1 MATKPTKS
9 DNGLKSAIGSKP
21 TKKRNPHTQDG
32 RARRMVK
39 FHLDISRDDDYELQ
53 KQIVQWKQGSQ
64 FLPMIRKAFWLLISL
79 MTGSIEL
86 LAEYF
91 PGIIE
96 AIRIDAIADMEARNL
111 ALQSIID
118 QQEGHIAELERQLS
132 TRQTAQP
139 ELSPLQAQ
147 LNRVE
152 ALLLAQG
159 KPVIQDAPNTRE
171 MVHNEGKPVGLK
183 ALQPVAAAGSGQPG
197 PKQLAGASKPLP
209 GPVIDDESD
218 EDLLIIT
225 KDLQAGKRATENFLR
240 SLMDL
245 TEETKED
252 KPKPDNKAYSG
263 RQRARMNA
271 DKQT

>member
-1 MATKPTKS
+1 MATKPTKLK
-9 DNGLKSAIGSKP
+9 NGLKSANGSKP
-21 TKKRNPHTQDG
+21 TKKRNPNTQDG
-32 RARRMVK
+32 RARRMVR

-53 KQIVQWKQGSQ
+53 KQIVQWKEGSL
-64 FLPMIRKAFWLLISL
+64 FLPMIRKAFWLLMSL
-79 MTGSIEL
+79 MAGSIEL

-152 ALLLAQG
+152 ALLMAQG
-159 KPVIQDAPNTRE
+159 KQVHQDT
-171 MVHNEGKPVGLK
+171 MKPV
-183 ALQPVAAAGSGQPG
+183 AGG
-197 PKQLAGASKPLP
+197 PKPLVGASKPLP
-209 GPVIDDESD
+209 GPVVDDDDESD
-218 EDLLIIT
+218 EVLLVVT
-225 KDLQAGKRATENFLR
+225 KDLTAAARTTQNFLKSIL
-240 SLMDL
+240 SLTD
-245 TEETKED
+245 ETN
-252 KPKPDNKAYSG
+252 KPPLDTSKLPP
-263 RQRARMNA
+263 RQRARLEGR
-271 DKQT
+271 T